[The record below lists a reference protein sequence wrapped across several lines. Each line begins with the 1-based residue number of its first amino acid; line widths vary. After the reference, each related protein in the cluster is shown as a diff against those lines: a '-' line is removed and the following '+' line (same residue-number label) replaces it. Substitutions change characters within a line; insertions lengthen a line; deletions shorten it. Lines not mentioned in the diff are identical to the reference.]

1 MKRKLMIIV
10 FLLGLLMV
18 IVYYLTRPL
27 DLAFCKETIINHNN
41 KQYVF
46 IARQWGVAG
55 NHDQI
60 ELITPTRDTCVFYTD
75 RLLYKNTS
83 KGIIIIPPSNGV
95 FVYDII
101 DNVCKKDTSI
111 IIKSI
116 NDPDSTKY
124 LYDNYKTMGYEKIE
138 TSVK

>member
-55 NHDQI
+55 NHEQI

-124 LYDNYKTMGYEKIE
+124 LYDNYKKMGYEKIE
-138 TSVK
+138 ISVK

>member
-1 MKRKLMIIV
+1 MIIV

-55 NHDQI
+55 NHEQI

-124 LYDNYKTMGYEKIE
+124 LYDNYKTRGYEKIE

>member
-1 MKRKLMIIV
+1 MIIV

-124 LYDNYKTMGYEKIE
+124 LYDNYKKMGYEKIE
-138 TSVK
+138 ISVK

>member
-10 FLLGLLMV
+10 LLLGLLMV

-27 DLAFCKETIINHNN
+27 DLAYSKESIINHNN
-41 KQYVF
+41 KQYVLV
-46 IARQWGVAG
+46 ARSWGVAG
-55 NHDQI
+55 NHEQI

-75 RLLYKNTS
+75 RILYKKTT
-83 KGIIIIPPSNGV
+83 KGIIIVPPSNGV

-101 DNVCKKDTSI
+101 NNICKKDTSI
-111 IIKSI
+111 FIKSI
-116 NDPDSTKY
+116 NDPDSTEY

>member
-1 MKRKLMIIV
+1 MIIV

>member
-27 DLAFCKETIINHNN
+27 DIAFCKETIINHNN

-55 NHDQI
+55 NHEQI

-124 LYDNYKTMGYEKIE
+124 LYDNYKKMGYEKIE

>member
-55 NHDQI
+55 NHEQI

>member
-1 MKRKLMIIV
+1 MIIV
-10 FLLGLLMV
+10 LLLGLLMV

-27 DLAFCKETIINHNN
+27 DLAYSKETIINHNN
-41 KQYVF
+41 KQYVLV
-46 IARQWGVAG
+46 ARSWGVAG
-55 NHDQI
+55 NHEQI

-124 LYDNYKTMGYEKIE
+124 LYDNYKKMGYEKIE
-138 TSVK
+138 ISVK

>member
-27 DLAFCKETIINHNN
+27 DIAFCKETIINHNN

-55 NHDQI
+55 NHEQI

-101 DNVCKKDTSI
+101 NNICKKDTSI

-116 NDPDSTKY
+116 NDPDSTEY

>member
-10 FLLGLLMV
+10 FLFFFLMV

-27 DLAFCKETIINHNN
+27 DFAFCKETIINHNN
-41 KQYVF
+41 KQYVLV
-46 IARQWGVAG
+46 ARSWGVAG
-55 NHDQI
+55 NHEQI

-116 NDPDSTKY
+116 NDPDSTEY

>member
-1 MKRKLMIIV
+1 MIIV
-10 FLLGLLMV
+10 LLLGLLMV

-55 NHDQI
+55 NHEQI

-124 LYDNYKTMGYEKIE
+124 LYDNYKKMGYEKIE

>member
-1 MKRKLMIIV
+1 MIIV

-55 NHDQI
+55 NHEQI
-60 ELITPTRDTCVFYTD
+60 ELITPTRDTCVFVTIQ
-75 RLLYKNTS
+75 RL
-83 KGIIIIPPSNGV
+83 
-95 FVYDII
+95 
-101 DNVCKKDTSI
+101 C
-111 IIKSI
+111 
-116 NDPDSTKY
+116 DS
-124 LYDNYKTMGYEKIE
+124 
-138 TSVK
+138 V

>member
-27 DLAFCKETIINHNN
+27 DFAFCKETIINHNN

-55 NHDQI
+55 NHEQI

-75 RLLYKNTS
+75 RLLYKKTT
-83 KGIIIIPPSNGV
+83 KGIIIVPPSNGV

-101 DNVCKKDTSI
+101 NNICKKDTSI

-116 NDPDSTKY
+116 NDPDSTEY

>member
-1 MKRKLMIIV
+1 MIIV

-55 NHDQI
+55 NHEQI

-116 NDPDSTKY
+116 NDPDSTEY

>member
-1 MKRKLMIIV
+1 MIIV

-55 NHDQI
+55 NHEQI

-124 LYDNYKTMGYEKIE
+124 LYDNYKKMGYEKIE
-138 TSVK
+138 ISVK

>member
-1 MKRKLMIIV
+1 MIIV

-55 NHDQI
+55 NHEQI